1 MVLTRRQAAAAE
13 QENGVKAEKHAT
25 IVEPEGKTSHAE
37 GDTPTHH
44 ARGRSASFSS
54 KEEDVQND
62 AKKTDG
68 QPRNSKYSYF
78 FMLLIIIIS
87 YVTLPDTLQPKG
99 KPTILHVWYYGWISA
114 ISTGLGV
121 VPLVFFPNLDA
132 FWIGISNAVAA
143 GMMIAAS
150 YSLFAEG
157 CTFNAIE
164 DESVLSSPIRTA
176 IGTLLGLLF
185 ILSTKNFLERHEELK
200 VGSLAG
206 ADARKVLLIFF
217 VMTLHSFSEGV
228 GIGVSF
234 GGENGHELGVFI
246 SASLAVHNVPE
257 GLAVAVVLLPRKVA
271 KLTAALWCI
280 LTSIPQPLMAV
291 PAYLFVDT
299 FIPILPVG
307 LGFAGGAMA
316 WVALFELLQEAIED
330 TNMTTTAIVSSIS
343 LSFMVLL
350 QGAIDGR

>member
-1 MVLTRRQAAAAE
+1 
-13 QENGVKAEKHAT
+13 
-25 IVEPEGKTSHAE
+25 
-37 GDTPTHH
+37 
-44 ARGRSASFSS
+44 
-54 KEEDVQND
+54 
-62 AKKTDG
+62 
-68 QPRNSKYSYF
+68 
-78 FMLLIIIIS
+78 
-87 YVTLPDTLQPKG
+87 
-99 KPTILHVWYYGWISA
+99 
-114 ISTGLGV
+114 
-121 VPLVFFPNLDA
+121 
-132 FWIGISNAVAA
+132 
-143 GMMIAAS
+143 MMIAAS
-150 YSLFAEG
+150 YSLFVEG

-343 LSFMVLL
+343 LTVMVLL